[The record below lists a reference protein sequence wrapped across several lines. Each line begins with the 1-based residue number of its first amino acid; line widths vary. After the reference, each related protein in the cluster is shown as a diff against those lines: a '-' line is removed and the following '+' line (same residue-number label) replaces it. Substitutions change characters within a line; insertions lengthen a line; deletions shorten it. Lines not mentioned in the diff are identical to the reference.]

1 MASDYDRA
9 LSLQMDV
16 LKLTTKLADEISKSP
31 LSRDNDAI
39 DDLVHKIRVYRPR
52 LSASY
57 RCLRKMERA
66 PKDSVS
72 RSVYE
77 AQRKIAQDTKLL
89 GQRLKKWD
97 WIEDL
102 IQRHKDP
109 QAVPLDLSQP
119 ETEYDAVLNKLHM
132 AFYRLANPH
141 SQSEDARDHGCFAD
155 IPLNIKPFEQLVRV
169 AYRLLL
175 TQGKAHTAKF
185 LDVGCGGG
193 TKVLVASAHFAE
205 CHGLDF
211 EEDYVAAG
219 QRMLQLT
226 DSDTCQI
233 FQADG
238 LTFDQ
243 YDKYDVIYFY
253 RPLRDDGLLA
263 KMEDQIFSNAKP
275 GTVILAPYTGA
286 LERRPEI
293 DHPYVK
299 DCVFVAG
306 MTQAEIDVLHKE
318 AELTDTERMLG
329 PKGMRFDPGF
339 WKPLLEAA
347 TFNGRS

>member
-1 MASDYDRA
+1 MSEHDRA
-9 LSLQMDV
+9 LSLQRDV
-16 LKLTTKLADEISKSP
+16 LKLTRKLADEISRSP

-39 DDLVHKIRVYRPR
+39 DDLTHKIEVYRPR
-52 LSASY
+52 LSAAY
-57 RCLRKMERA
+57 RALRRLDRA
-66 PKDSVS
+66 PKDKIS
-72 RSVYE
+72 RRAYD
-77 AQRKIAQDTKLL
+77 AQRKIARDTKLL

-97 WIEDL
+97 WIENL

-109 QAVPLDLSQP
+109 QANPLDLSQP

-132 AFYRLANPH
+132 AFYRLANPY
-141 SQSEDARDHGCFAD
+141 SQSKDSRDHGCFAD
-155 IPLNIKPFEQLVRV
+155 IPLNIKPFEQLMRV

-175 TQGKAHTAKF
+175 IQGKAHSSKF

-193 TKVLVASAHFAE
+193 TKVLVASEYFTE

-211 EEDYVAAG
+211 EADYVAAG
-219 QRMLQLT
+219 QQMLQLT
-226 DSDTCQI
+226 DSDTCRI

-243 YDKYDVIYFY
+243 YDNYDVIYFY
-253 RPLRDDGLLA
+253 RPLRDDALLA
-263 KMEDQIFSNAKP
+263 QMEDQIFSNAKP
-275 GTVILAPYTGA
+275 GTVILAPYTGS

-293 DHPYVK
+293 DYPSVK

-318 AELTDTERMLG
+318 AELTDTDKILG

-339 WKPLLEAA
+339 WEPLLEVA
-347 TFNGRS
+347 TFNGRN